1 MFNCILC
8 HYSPFPIICY
18 SVTKK
23 CNSQKH
29 STRGVLQKRCSWK
42 FRKIHRKTPMPE
54 SATLLKKRL
63 WHRCIPVNFVKSLRT
78 PFFHRT
84 TPVTASEFSD
94 VDLSSKRTLSS
105 VLRFLKGKRFTD
117 NFYILLLAVIGFFS
131 RVG

>member
-1 MFNCILC
+1 MPPFAIQSQRNVILRSIQLEVFCKKGALGNFVKFIEKHLCQSLFFNKVAGL
-8 HYSPFPIICY
+8 SP
-18 SVTKK
+18 
-23 CNSQKH
+23 
-29 STRGVLQKRCSWK
+29 
-42 FRKIHRKTPMPE
+42 
-54 SATLLKKRL
+54 ATLFKKRL

-78 PFFHRT
+78 PFFHKT
-84 TPVTASEFSD
+84 TPVAASELSD